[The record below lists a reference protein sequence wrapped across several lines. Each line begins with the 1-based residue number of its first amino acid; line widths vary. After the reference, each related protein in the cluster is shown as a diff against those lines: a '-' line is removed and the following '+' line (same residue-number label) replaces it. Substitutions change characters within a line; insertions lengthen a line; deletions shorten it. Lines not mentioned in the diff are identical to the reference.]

1 MAGDSPEVADEDEP
15 DVDEPD
21 ELGDRDRRDC
31 RDFFFVDLL
40 EDRLPD
46 LLEDLLEDFLEE
58 PRRSESDDEDDE
70 DSRRCLT
77 PR

>member
-1 MAGDSPEVADEDEP
+1 MTGDSPEVAD
-15 DVDEPD
+15 VDEPEPEVPD
-21 ELGDRDRRDC
+21 ELEDRDRRDC

-40 EDRLPD
+40 DDRLPD

-58 PRRSESDDEDDE
+58 PRRSKSDDEDDE